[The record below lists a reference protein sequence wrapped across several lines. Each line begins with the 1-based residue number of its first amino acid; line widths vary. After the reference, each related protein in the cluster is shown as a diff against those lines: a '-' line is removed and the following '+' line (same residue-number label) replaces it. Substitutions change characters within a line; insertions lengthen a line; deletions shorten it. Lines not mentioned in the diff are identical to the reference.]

1 MRWTL
6 PEIAEATGGSLTHQ
20 AESAGEPGRAG
31 PLIEGVSHDTRSL
44 RPGELFIAIRAER
57 DGHDFV
63 AHAVAGGAVAVM
75 VEDGPEVELPAVVV
89 EHTGEALLDLGR
101 AARRRL
107 SVPVVG
113 ITGSVGKTSTKDL
126 AAAALSAGLTTV
138 ASARSFNNELGVPL
152 TLANAPESSQVAVL
166 EMGARGPGHI
176 ALLCEVAKPVT
187 GVVTAVA
194 AAHTEMFG
202 GLEGIALAKGE
213 LIESLPASGL
223 AVLNGDD
230 ERVRA
235 MAGRG
240 PARVLLYSATSPAAP
255 GSEVVAERVTLD
267 PELRPRFMVRSPW
280 GSAEVVLG
288 ARGVHQVGNA
298 LAALAVAANEGVDL
312 AGAAAALRSAALSPM
327 RMDLRRARSGAVV
340 LDDSYNANPAS
351 MAAALRSLHSLPA
364 RRRIA
369 VLGLMAELGER
380 QREDHLAIA
389 DLAEELDIEVV
400 AVGTADYGVEPAE
413 DLDEVLRRIGPLGPD
428 DAVLVKASR
437 VAALERIA
445 TRLIES

>member
-1 MRWTL
+1 MRWSL
-6 PEIAEATGGSLTHQ
+6 AHIAQATGGSLTGSGD
-20 AESAGEPGRAG
+20 ADG
-31 PLIEGVSHDTRSL
+31 PAVEGISHDSRNL
-44 RPGELFIAIRAER
+44 RPGELFVAIRAER

-63 AHAVAGGAVAVM
+63 AAAADGGAAAVM
-75 VEDGPEVELPAVVV
+75 VEDQLEVELPAVVV
-89 EHTGEALLDLGR
+89 DDTGRALLDLGR

-107 SVPVVG
+107 AVPVVG

-126 AAAALSAGLTTV
+126 AAAALSAGLETV

-152 TLANAPESSQVAVL
+152 TLANAAESCQVAVL

-176 ALLCEVAKPVT
+176 ALLCDVAQPVT

-202 GLEGIALAKGE
+202 DLDGIARAKGE
-213 LIESLPASGL
+213 LVEALPPSGL

-230 ERVRA
+230 DRVRR

-240 PARVLLYSATSPAAP
+240 SARALLYSSASTP
-255 GSEVVAERVTLD
+255 GADVVAEEVTLD
-267 PELRPRFMVRSPW
+267 PELRPRFVARTPW
-280 GSAEVVLG
+280 GSTEVVLE

-312 AGAAAALRSAALSPM
+312 EAAADALRFATLSPM
-327 RMDLRRARSGAVV
+327 RMELRRTRSGAVV

-351 MAAALRSLHSLPA
+351 MTAALRALHSLPA
-364 RRRIA
+364 RRRVA
-369 VLGLMAELGER
+369 VLGVMAELGER
-380 QREDHLAIA
+380 QREEHLTVAE
-389 DLAEELDIEVV
+389 LAGSLGIEVI
-400 AVGTADYGVEPAE
+400 AVGTPDYGIAPA
-413 DLDEVLRRIGPLGPD
+413 DGPGEVVRRIGPLGPH

-445 TRLIES
+445 TRLLED

>member
-1 MRWTL
+1 MRWSL
-6 PEIAEATGGSLTHQ
+6 PDIAEATGGSLT
-20 AESAGEPGRAG
+20 AGGEPAAG
-31 PLIEGVSHDTRSL
+31 PGRDSLVVQGVSHDTRSL
-44 RPGELFIAIRAER
+44 RPGEMFIAIRAER

-63 AHAVAGGAVAVM
+63 AHAAAGGAAAVM
-75 VEDGPEVELPAVVV
+75 VEDGPAVDLPAVMV

-126 AAAALSAGLTTV
+126 TAAALSAGLRTV

-152 TLANAPESSQVAVL
+152 TLANAPESCQVAVL

-176 ALLCEVAKPVT
+176 SLLCGVAQPVT

-202 GLEGIALAKGE
+202 GLDGIALAKGE

-230 ERVRA
+230 ERVRR

-240 PARVLLYSATSPAAP
+240 PARALLYSAATPAAA
-255 GSEVVAERVTLD
+255 GAEVVAENVSLD
-267 PELRPRFMVRSPW
+267 AELRPRFVVRSPW
-280 GSAEVVLG
+280 GSADVVLE
-288 ARGVHQVGNA
+288 ARGIHQVGNA
-298 LAALAVAANEGVDL
+298 LAALAVAANEGVEL

-327 RMDLRRARSGAVV
+327 RMDLRRARSGAAV

-351 MAAALRSLHSLPA
+351 MAAALRALHALPA
-364 RRRIA
+364 GRRVA
-369 VLGLMAELGER
+369 VLGLMAELGDAR
-380 QREDHLAIA
+380 QEEHLAIA
-389 DLAEELDIEVV
+389 DLAGRLGIEVV
-400 AVGTADYGVEPAE
+400 AVGTSDYGVDPAGDAE
-413 DLDEVLRRIGPLGPD
+413 EVLRRIGPLGAG
-428 DAVLVKASR
+428 DAVLVKGSR

-445 TRLIES
+445 TRLIED

>member
-6 PEIAEATGGSLTHQ
+6 PEIAEATGGSLTPQ
-20 AESAGEPGRAG
+20 PDPAGEPGRAG
-31 PLIEGVSHDTRSL
+31 LLIEGVSHDTRSL
-44 RPGELFIAIRAER
+44 RPGELFVAIRAER
-57 DGHDFV
+57 DGHEFV
-63 AHAVAGGAVAVM
+63 AHAAAGGAVAVM

-107 SVPVVG
+107 TVPVVG

-126 AAAALSAGLTTV
+126 AAAALSAELTTV

-152 TLANAPESSQVAVL
+152 TLANAPESCQVAVL
-166 EMGARGPGHI
+166 EMGARGPGHV
-176 ALLCEVAKPVT
+176 ALLCEVAQPVT

-213 LIESLPASGL
+213 LIESLPPSGL

-230 ERVRA
+230 ERVRG

-240 PARVLLYSATSPAAP
+240 PARALLYSATSPAAP
-255 GSEVVAERVTLD
+255 GSEVVAEKVTLD
-267 PELRPRFMVRSPW
+267 SELRPRFVVRSPW

-327 RMDLRRARSGAVV
+327 RMDLRRAPSGAAV

-364 RRRIA
+364 RRRLA

-389 DLAEELDIEVV
+389 DLAEELGIEVV
-400 AVGTADYGVEPAE
+400 AVGTADYGVEPVD

-445 TRLIES
+445 TRLIEA